1 MDNFPPG
8 ARFGQESVTASSQ
21 QQPTGRHS
29 AQPVKIT
36 KDDQSSGVDRLRV
49 RWFYVGREG

>member
-1 MDNFPPG
+1 MSNSRQP
-8 ARFGQESVTASSQ
+8 
-21 QQPTGRHS
+21 PTGRHS